1 MRNSIFLTAPVIR
14 QRSCKLEGV
23 WGASIGFVSYKTT
36 ALEADVFISHYAKY
50 GESPNT
56 HSKEEPGRTPEI
68 TGKRA
73 TKLYG

>member
-23 WGASIGFVSYKTT
+23 WGASIGFVSYKTA

-50 GESPNT
+50 G
-56 HSKEEPGRTPEI
+56 
-68 TGKRA
+68 
-73 TKLYG
+73 